1 MRRKHK
7 STSAFIKILSLL
19 SLILMVKNSM
29 AQQIIHYLPSGKD
42 RVKTISG
49 QYGDNSGICLFED
62 GKFMLFGYATLVFGS
77 YVFEKDYLLFY
88 PDEIPLFQLY
98 AYQNPSLTDSTR
110 IDFVGFEQAKTFVQF
125 ENDSPKQVFNDN
137 ANCFNSP
144 FIHQQPKTLQFLKF
158 VALNQNIDQDSTFQ
172 VFQYTNEGKFNDFL
186 AIYNKPQ
193 RARQNFSAYLYL
205 AEDKKLAIRLSN
217 YGGERGFLRENQANS
232 TQEYWRE
239 KLDLKEEYERAG
251 PIEPMEIYCNPHY
264 TIFYPDLGEYVLDSV
279 KKQYI
284 HTSAKDNEDYFTE
297 HPTQDDRYL
306 KKYIRQN
313 LPKKQS
319 NLFDVS
325 KRSNTSLFFSSCEER
340 EKSYKYQKGRKH

>member
-1 MRRKHK
+1 MRRKNK
-7 STSAFIKILSLL
+7 STSGFIKLL
-19 SLILMVKNSM
+19 GFISLILMIKNSM
-29 AQQIIHYLPSGKD
+29 AQQITHYLPSGKD
-42 RVKTISG
+42 SAKTISG

-98 AYQNPSLTDSTR
+98 AYRNPRLTDTTR
-110 IDFVGFEQAKTFVQF
+110 IDFIGFEQEKTFVQF
-125 ENDSPKQVFNDN
+125 ENDSPNQVFNDK
-137 ANCFNSP
+137 ANCFSPP
-144 FIHQQPKTLQFLKF
+144 FIFQQAKISQSLKF
-158 VALNQNIDQDSTFQ
+158 AARSQNVDQDTTYQ
-172 VFQYTNEGKFNDFL
+172 VFQYTNDGEFNDFL

-217 YGGERGFLRENQANS
+217 YGGEKGFLRENPADR

-239 KLDLKEEYERAG
+239 KLHMKEAYEHAG
-251 PIEPMEIYCNPHY
+251 AIEPMEIYCNQHY
-264 TIFYPDLGEYVLDSV
+264 TIFYPDLSEYVLDSG

-297 HPTQDDRYL
+297 NPTQDDRYL
-306 KKYIRQN
+306 MKYIRQN
-313 LPKKQS
+313 LRYKQPNS
-319 NLFDVS
+319 FNVS
-325 KRSNTSLFFSSCEER
+325 KGSNTSLFFSSCEEPER
-340 EKSYKYQKGRKH
+340 SYKYQK